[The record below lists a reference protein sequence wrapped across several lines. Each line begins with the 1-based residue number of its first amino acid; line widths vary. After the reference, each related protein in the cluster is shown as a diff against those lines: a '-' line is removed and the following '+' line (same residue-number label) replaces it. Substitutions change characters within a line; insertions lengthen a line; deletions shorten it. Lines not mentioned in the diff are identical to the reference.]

1 MLTKKDLQE
10 IFENY
15 NLDFSKYVNKK
26 QIKIGHINNTY
37 KLYFDLGS
45 KMKRYLLQEINTN
58 VFQNPVELMEN
69 IERTTT
75 FLSEKVKDEKNAEN
89 RCLRVLKTKN
99 NFSYMISSKNRF
111 YRIYYFIENAK
122 TYQKTSDLKLF
133 YNAGRA
139 IGDFQNLLSD
149 FDASSLHETIPNFHN
164 TPYRFETFLRIL
176 KKDSCNRAKSCNEE
190 IQFVL
195 GMKDF
200 SNVITSLIEEKKIPL
215 KVTHNDTKLNNI
227 MFDCDT
233 KEELCL
239 VDLDTVMPGSILYD
253 FGDAIRS
260 GCNKAAED
268 EKDLSKVIFSTELFQ
283 AFTEGYLSRVVQS
296 ITKVELEHLVDS
308 AILMTF
314 ECGMRFLT
322 DYIDGDHY
330 FKIHYEGHN
339 LVRCRTQFHLVK
351 QMLKQKDML
360 EEMVSTAYQKA
371 LKESKITL

>member
-69 IERTTT
+69 IERTTS

-99 NFSYMISSKNRF
+99 NRSYMISSKNRF

-176 KKDSCNRAKSCNEE
+176 KKDPCNRAKTCNEE

-200 SNVITSLIEEKKIPL
+200 SNIITSLIEEKKIPL

-296 ITKVELEHLVDS
+296 ITKIELEHLVDS

-322 DYIDGDHY
+322 DHIDGDHY

-351 QMLKQKDML
+351 QMLKQKELLEDM
-360 EEMVSTAYQKA
+360 VHTAYQKA

>member
-69 IERTTT
+69 IERTTS

-99 NFSYMISSKNRF
+99 NRSYMISSKNRF

-176 KKDSCNRAKSCNEE
+176 KKDPCNRAKTCNEE

-200 SNVITSLIEEKKIPL
+200 SNIITSLIEKKKIPL

-296 ITKVELEHLVDS
+296 ITKIELEHLVDS

-322 DYIDGDHY
+322 DHIDGDHY

-351 QMLKQKDML
+351 QMLKQKEILEDM
-360 EEMVSTAYQKA
+360 VHTAYQKA

>member
-69 IERTTT
+69 IERTTS

-99 NFSYMISSKNRF
+99 NRSYMISSKNRF

-176 KKDSCNRAKSCNEE
+176 KKDPCNRAKTCNEE

-200 SNVITSLIEEKKIPL
+200 SNIITSLIEEKKIPL

-296 ITKVELEHLVDS
+296 ITKIELEHLVDS

-322 DYIDGDHY
+322 DHIDGDHY

-351 QMLKQKDML
+351 QMLKQKEILEDM
-360 EEMVSTAYQKA
+360 VHTAYQKA

>member
-69 IERTTT
+69 IERTTS

-99 NFSYMISSKNRF
+99 NRSYMISSKNRF

-176 KKDSCNRAKSCNEE
+176 KKDPCNRAKTCNEE

-200 SNVITSLIEEKKIPL
+200 SNIITSLIEKKKIPL

-296 ITKVELEHLVDS
+296 ITKIELEHLVDS

-322 DYIDGDHY
+322 DHIDGDHY

-351 QMLKQKDML
+351 QMLKQKELLEDM
-360 EEMVSTAYQKA
+360 VHTAYQKA

>member
-1 MLTKKDLQE
+1 
-10 IFENY
+10 
-15 NLDFSKYVNKK
+15 
-26 QIKIGHINNTY
+26 
-37 KLYFDLGS
+37 
-45 KMKRYLLQEINTN
+45 
-58 VFQNPVELMEN
+58 
-69 IERTTT
+69 
-75 FLSEKVKDEKNAEN
+75 
-89 RCLRVLKTKN
+89 
-99 NFSYMISSKNRF
+99 
-111 YRIYYFIENAK
+111 
-122 TYQKTSDLKLF
+122 
-133 YNAGRA
+133 
-139 IGDFQNLLSD
+139 
-149 FDASSLHETIPNFHN
+149 LHETIPNFHN

-176 KKDSCNRAKSCNEE
+176 KKDPCNRAKTCNEE

-200 SNVITSLIEEKKIPL
+200 SNIITSLIEKKKIPL

-296 ITKVELEHLVDS
+296 ITKIELEHLVDS

-314 ECGMRFLT
+314 VCGMRFLT
-322 DYIDGDHY
+322 DHIDGYHY

-351 QMLKQKDML
+351 QMLKQKELLEDM
-360 EEMVSTAYQKA
+360 VHTAYQKA